1 MFLEQLHQEVAVK
14 IFRDL
19 LQLEILTKK
28 HELVDSHDCGFML
41 DLLKSWV
48 LSSGVTGLAIV
59 FEDNSQVIF
68 VFFG

>member
-41 DLLKSWV
+41 NLLKSWV